1 MLAAMFAGENPAV
14 AKFGSPLVGNN
25 PFDSKLAGQRQRF
38 LFTFSQTPVPT
49 KNPHTTFFS
58 RTCCYFEPFYRCVLF
73 KVSQGHVL
81 FSNLLIHHLVK

>member
-14 AKFGSPLVGNN
+14 AKFGSLLVGNN

-49 KNPHTTFFS
+49 KNPHTTFFPEHVVILNHFIDVYCS
-58 RTCCYFEPFYRCVLF
+58 RYLKVMFYFPSC
-73 KVSQGHVL
+73 
-81 FSNLLIHHLVK
+81 

>member
-38 LFTFSQTPVPT
+38 LFTFSQTLSQQ
-49 KNPHTTFFS
+49 KIHTQHFFPEHVVILNHFIDVYCS
-58 RTCCYFEPFYRCVLF
+58 RYL
-73 KVSQGHVL
+73 KVM
-81 FSNLLIHHLVK
+81 FCFPIC